1 MAAQLR
7 LVRRRISSVQS
18 IAKITRAQEL
28 IASSRI
34 VRAQQQQ
41 RSAEPYAR
49 ELTRAVEAV
58 LSRSTNVTHPFIQEP
73 ENPSRAA
80 VLILTSDQ
88 GFAGAFNANV
98 LRESGRLRQTLRD
111 GGIEPV
117 LYVAGRKGIGWHRF
131 RELELEN
138 SWSGFSA
145 APKYRNAEKISD
157 ALLEAFNAGTGEG
170 GVDEIHLVGTDFVS
184 MLTQRPYSRRLLPL
198 EIEVSE
204 EESPSGPLPQY
215 EFEPGPA
222 EVLDALM
229 PQYVAARIFYAMLE
243 AAAAELAS
251 RRRAMKAATDNAN
264 VLRESAR
271 LRQLLQDRGI
281 EPVLYVA
288 GRKGI
293 AWHRFRELDVA
304 ESWSGFSAAPRY
316 RDAQQIATAL
326 LEAFNAGRHESG
338 EGGVDEI
345 HMVSTEFVSMLT
357 QRPAARRI
365 LPLQIEDTD
374 EPSPH
379 GPLPQYEFEPSP
391 PEVFDA
397 LMPQYVASRIF
408 YAMLEAAAA
417 ELASRR
423 RAMKAATDNASE
435 LLETLTR
442 QANNARQAEIT
453 QEISEIV
460 GGANALADASAT
472 SE

>member
-1 MAAQLR
+1 MGAQLR
-7 LVRRRISSVQS
+7 LVRRRIGTVQS

-34 VRAQQQQ
+34 VRAQQQMRAAQ
-41 RSAEPYAR
+41 PYAR

-58 LSRSTNVTHPFIQEP
+58 ISRSTTISHPFTEEP
-73 ENPSRAA
+73 RNPSRAA

-88 GFAGAFNANV
+88 GFAGAYNANV
-98 LRESGRLRQTLRD
+98 LRESARLRQLLRD
-111 GGIEPV
+111 RGIEPV

-131 RELELEN
+131 REL
-138 SWSGFSA
+138 
-145 APKYRNAEKISD
+145 D
-157 ALLEAFNAGTGEG
+157 
-170 GVDEIHLVGTDFVS
+170 
-184 MLTQRPYSRRLLPL
+184 
-198 EIEVSE
+198 
-204 EESPSGPLPQY
+204 
-215 EFEPGPA
+215 
-222 EVLDALM
+222 
-229 PQYVAARIFYAMLE
+229 
-243 AAAAELAS
+243 LA
-251 RRRAMKAATDNAN
+251 D
-264 VLRESAR
+264 
-271 LRQLLQDRGI
+271 
-281 EPVLYVA
+281 
-288 GRKGI
+288 
-293 AWHRFRELDVA
+293 
-304 ESWSGFSAAPRY
+304 SWSGFSAAPRY

-326 LEAFNAGRHESG
+326 LEAFNAGRDG
-338 EGGVDEI
+338 AQDGGVDEI
-345 HMVSTEFVSMLT
+345 HLVSTEFVSMLT
-357 QRPAARRI
+357 QRPAARRL

-391 PEVFDA
+391 ADVLDA

-423 RAMKAATDNASE
+423 RAMKAATDNAGE

-460 GGANALADASAT
+460 GGANALAGASAT